1 MIDRYSNPEI
11 SGLWS
16 LENKFRIWLEVEIAV
31 CEAWHRRG
39 LIPAEDMQVIRS
51 KAGFDLKRIEEIEK
65 EVQHDVIA
73 FLTSV
78 KEHIGPAGR
87 WVHYGMTSSDVG
99 DTALSLQM
107 VRAADLLLVR
117 LRKVIEASRLLA
129 IKYRD
134 QVMVGRTHGIHGEPT
149 TLGLKFA
156 HFYAEMKRNEER
168 LIEAR
173 RQVAVGKLSG
183 AVGTFSNIEPDL
195 EEEVCRSL
203 GLEPEPIATQVINRD
218 RHAFYLSVL
227 GIIAGSLERMAQE
240 IRLLQKSE
248 GREVEEPFAKG
259 QKGSSAMPHKR
270 NPVICERICGLAR
283 VIQSNVIVG
292 FRDMPLWHERD
303 ISHSSAER
311 VILPDSTIALD
322 YILDK
327 MHYVLS
333 NLSVYPENMERVL
346 NHTRGLIFSQ
356 RLMLSLIDR
365 GLEREEAYRRVQ
377 KASMEVWEDPS
388 ASLKQRALQQPEFT
402 ELLSAEDVERIFD
415 VQYFLRNVGAIY
427 TRLGLQ

>member
-1 MIDRYSNPEI
+1 MIDRYSLPELD
-11 SGLWS
+11 SLWS
-16 LENKFRIWLEVEIAV
+16 LENKFKIWLEVEIAV
-31 CEAWHRRG
+31 CEAWSKRG
-39 LIPAEDMQVIRS
+39 VIPADDMAQIRS
-51 KAGFDLKRIEEIEK
+51 KANFDLNRIEEIEK
-65 EVQHDVIA
+65 EVHHDVIA

-99 DTALSLQM
+99 DTALCIQM
-107 VRAADLLLVR
+107 SRAADVLLTR
-117 LRKVIEASRLLA
+117 LRKVIDVSAELA
-129 IKYRD
+129 KRYKNQI
-134 QVMVGRTHGIHGEPT
+134 MVGRTHGIHGEPT

-156 HFYAEMKRNEER
+156 HFYAEMKRNEAR

-173 RQVAVGKLSG
+173 NQVAVGKLSG
-183 AVGTFSNIEPDL
+183 AVGTFSNIEPEI
-195 EEEVCRSL
+195 EEEVCKAL
-203 GLEPEPIATQVINRD
+203 NLAPESIATQVINRD
-218 RHAFYLSVL
+218 RHAHFVSVL
-227 GIIAGSLERMAQE
+227 GIIAGGLDRMAQE

-283 VIQSNVIVG
+283 VIQSNVMTAY
-292 FRDMPLWHERD
+292 RDMPLWHERD

-311 VILPDSTIALD
+311 VILPDTTIALD

-333 NLSVYPENMERVL
+333 GLHVYPDNMQRVMNL
-346 NHTRGLIFSQ
+346 TRGLIFSQ
-356 RLMLSLIDR
+356 RLMLNLIER

-377 KASMEVWEDPS
+377 TASMQVWADINS
-388 ASLKQRALQQPEFT
+388 NLKQKALTESEFT
-402 ELLSAEDVERIFD
+402 ELLSPADVEEIFD
-415 VQYFLRNVGAIY
+415 VTYYVRNIDSIY
-427 TRLGLQ
+427 QRLALQ

>member
-1 MIDRYSNPEI
+1 MIDRYSLPELD
-11 SGLWS
+11 SLWS
-16 LENKFRIWLEVEIAV
+16 LENKFKIWLEVEIAV
-31 CEAWHRRG
+31 CESWSKRG
-39 LIPAEDMQVIRS
+39 VIPAGDMAQIRS
-51 KAGFDLKRIEEIEK
+51 KANFDLNRIQEIEK
-65 EVQHDVIA
+65 EVHHDVIA

-99 DTALSLQM
+99 DTALCIQM
-107 VRAADLLLVR
+107 SRAADILLAR
-117 LRKVIEASRLLA
+117 LRKVIDVSAELA
-129 IKYRD
+129 KRYKNQI
-134 QVMVGRTHGIHGEPT
+134 MVGRTHGIHGEPT

-173 RQVAVGKLSG
+173 NQVAVGKLSG
-183 AVGTFSNIEPDL
+183 AVGTFSNIEPEI
-195 EEEVCRSL
+195 EEEVCKAL
-203 GLEPEPIATQVINRD
+203 NLVPESIATQVINRD
-218 RHAFYLSVL
+218 RHAHFVSVL
-227 GIIAGSLERMAQE
+227 GIIAGGLDRMAQE

-283 VIQSNVIVG
+283 VIQSNVMTAY
-292 FRDMPLWHERD
+292 RDMPLWHERD

-311 VILPDSTIALD
+311 VILPDTTIALD

-327 MHYVLS
+327 MHYVL
-333 NLSVYPENMERVL
+333 NALHVYPDNMQRVM

-356 RLMLSLIDR
+356 RLMLNLIER

-377 KASMEVWEDPS
+377 TASMQVWADINS
-388 ASLKQRALQQPEFT
+388 SLKQKALTESEFT
-402 ELLSAEDVERIFD
+402 ELLSPTDVEEIFD
-415 VQYFLRNVGAIY
+415 VSYYVRNIDSIY
-427 TRLGLQ
+427 QRLGLQ

>member
-1 MIDRYSNPEI
+1 MIDRYSLPELD
-11 SGLWS
+11 SLWS
-16 LENKFRIWLEVEIAV
+16 LENKFKIWLEVEIAV
-31 CEAWHRRG
+31 CEAWSKRG
-39 LIPAEDMQVIRS
+39 VIPADDMAQIRS
-51 KAGFDLKRIEEIEK
+51 KANFDLNRIEEIEK
-65 EVQHDVIA
+65 EVHHDVIA

-99 DTALSLQM
+99 DTALCIQM
-107 VRAADLLLVR
+107 SRAADILLAR
-117 LRKVIEASRLLA
+117 LRKVIDVSAELA
-129 IKYRD
+129 KRYKNQI
-134 QVMVGRTHGIHGEPT
+134 MVGRTHGIHGEPT

-173 RQVAVGKLSG
+173 NQVTVGKLSG
-183 AVGTFSNIEPDL
+183 AVGTFSNIEPEI
-195 EEEVCRSL
+195 EEEVCKAL
-203 GLEPEPIATQVINRD
+203 NLVPESIATQVINRD
-218 RHAFYLSVL
+218 RHAHFVSVL
-227 GIIAGSLERMAQE
+227 GIVAGGLDRMAQE

-248 GREVEEPFAKG
+248 GREVEEPFSKG

-283 VIQSNVIVG
+283 VIQSNVMTAY
-292 FRDMPLWHERD
+292 RDMPLWHERD

-311 VILPDSTIALD
+311 VILPDTTIALD

-333 NLSVYPENMERVL
+333 DLQVYPDNMQRVM

-356 RLMLSLIDR
+356 RLMLNLIER

-377 KASMEVWEDPS
+377 TASMQVWADINS
-388 ASLKQRALQQPEFT
+388 SLKQKALTETEFT
-402 ELLSAEDVERIFD
+402 ELLSPTDVEEVFD
-415 VQYFLRNVGAIY
+415 IKYYVRNIDSIY
-427 TRLGLQ
+427 QRLGLE